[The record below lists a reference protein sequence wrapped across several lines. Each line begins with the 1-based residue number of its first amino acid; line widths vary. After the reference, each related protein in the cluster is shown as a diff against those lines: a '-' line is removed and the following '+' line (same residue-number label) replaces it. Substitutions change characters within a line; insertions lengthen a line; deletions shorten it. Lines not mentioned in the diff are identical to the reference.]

1 LSIRIYYDQ
10 IKFRIRNLKEVKR
23 FLDKVIRDEERV
35 PGDLLFILSDDESV
49 LNINREFL
57 KHDSYTDVI
66 AFDNSVGEVVNGEIY
81 ISIGTVRKNARE
93 YGCSIME
100 ETVRVMIHGLLHLC
114 GYDDIQEKDRKIMLM
129 KQELLVEQ
137 IIDRLQ

>member
-1 LSIRIYYDQ
+1 MSIRIYYDQ
-10 IKFRIRNLKEVKR
+10 IKFRIRKLKEIKR
-23 FLDKVIRDEERV
+23 FLDKVIRDEGRV
-35 PGDLLFILSDDESV
+35 PGDLLFILSDDDSV

-66 AFDNSVGEVVNGEIY
+66 AFDDSVGEIVSGEIY
-81 ISIGTVRKNARE
+81 ISIDTVRKNARE

-114 GYDDIQEKDRKIMLM
+114 GYDDIKEKDRKIMLM

>member
-1 LSIRIYYDQ
+1 MSIRIYYDQ
-10 IKFRIRNLKEVKR
+10 IKFRIRKLKEIKR
-23 FLDKVIRDEERV
+23 FLDKVIRDEGRV
-35 PGDLLFILSDDESV
+35 PGDLLFILSDDDSV

-66 AFDNSVGEVVNGEIY
+66 AFDDSVGEIVSGEIY
-81 ISIGTVRKNARE
+81 ISIDTVRKNARE

-114 GYDDIQEKDRKIMLM
+114 GYDDIHEKDRKIMLM

-137 IIDRLQ
+137 IIGRLQ

>member
-1 LSIRIYYDQ
+1 MSIKIYYDQ
-10 IKFRIRNLKEVKR
+10 IKFRIRKLKEINR
-23 FLDKVIRDEERV
+23 FLDKVIRDEGRV

-66 AFDNSVGEVVNGEIY
+66 AFDDSVGEVVSGEIY
-81 ISIGTVRKNARE
+81 ISIDTVRKNARE

-114 GYDDIQEKDRKIMLM
+114 GYDDIHEKDRKIMLM

-137 IIDRLQ
+137 IIGRLQ

>member
-1 LSIRIYYDQ
+1 MSIRIYYDQ

-23 FLDKVIRDEERV
+23 FLDKVIRDEGRV

-66 AFDNSVGEVVNGEIY
+66 AFDNSVSEVVNGEIY
-81 ISIGTVRKNARE
+81 ISIDTVRKNARE

>member
-1 LSIRIYYDQ
+1 MSIRIYYDQ

-81 ISIGTVRKNARE
+81 ISIDTVRKNARE
-93 YGCSIME
+93 YGCSIRE

-114 GYDDIQEKDRKIMLM
+114 GYDDIHEKDRKIMLM

-137 IIDRLQ
+137 IIGRLQ

>member
-1 LSIRIYYDQ
+1 MSIRIYYDQ

-66 AFDNSVGEVVNGEIY
+66 AFDNSVCEVVNGEIY
-81 ISIGTVRKNARE
+81 ISIDTVRKNARE

>member
-1 LSIRIYYDQ
+1 MSIKIYYDQ
-10 IKFRIRNLKEVKR
+10 IKFRIRKLKEINR
-23 FLDKVIRDEERV
+23 FLDKVIRDEGRV

-66 AFDNSVGEVVNGEIY
+66 AFDDSVGEIVSGEIY
-81 ISIGTVRKNARE
+81 ISIDTVRKNARE
-93 YGCSIME
+93 YGCSIRE

-114 GYDDIQEKDRKIMLM
+114 GYDDIHEKDRKIMLM

>member
-1 LSIRIYYDQ
+1 MSIRIYYDQ

-23 FLDKVIRDEERV
+23 FLDKVIRDEGRV

-66 AFDNSVGEVVNGEIY
+66 AFDDSVGEIVSGEIY
-81 ISIGTVRKNARE
+81 ISIDTVRKNARE
-93 YGCSIME
+93 YGCSIRE

>member
-1 LSIRIYYDQ
+1 MSIRIYYDQ

-66 AFDNSVGEVVNGEIY
+66 AFDDSVDEIVSGEIY
-81 ISIGTVRKNARE
+81 ISIDTVRKNARE
-93 YGCSIME
+93 YGCSIRE

-114 GYDDIQEKDRKIMLM
+114 GYDDIHEKDRKIMLM

-137 IIDRLQ
+137 IIGRLQ

>member
-1 LSIRIYYDQ
+1 MSIRIYYDQ

-66 AFDNSVGEVVNGEIY
+66 AFDDSVGEIVSGEIY
-81 ISIGTVRKNARE
+81 ISIDTVRKNARE

-114 GYDDIQEKDRKIMLM
+114 GYDDIKEKDRKIMLM

>member
-81 ISIGTVRKNARE
+81 ISIDTVRKNARE

>member
-1 LSIRIYYDQ
+1 MSIRIYYDQ

-66 AFDNSVGEVVNGEIY
+66 AFDNSVCEVVNGEIY
-81 ISIGTVRKNARE
+81 ISIDTVRKNARE

-114 GYDDIQEKDRKIMLM
+114 GYDDIKEKDRKIMLM

>member
-1 LSIRIYYDQ
+1 MSIRIYYDQ

-57 KHDSYTDVI
+57 K
-66 AFDNSVGEVVNGEIY
+66 
-81 ISIGTVRKNARE
+81 
-93 YGCSIME
+93 
-100 ETVRVMIHGLLHLC
+100 LH
-114 GYDDIQEKDRKIMLM
+114 
-129 KQELLVEQ
+129 
-137 IIDRLQ
+137 

>member
-81 ISIGTVRKNARE
+81 ISIDTVRKNARE

-129 KQELLVEQ
+129 KQEFLVEQ

>member
-1 LSIRIYYDQ
+1 LSIKIYYDQ
-10 IKFRIRNLKEVKR
+10 IKFRIRKLKEINR
-23 FLDKVIRDEERV
+23 FLDKVIRDEGRV

-66 AFDNSVGEVVNGEIY
+66 AFDDSVDEIVSGEIY
-81 ISIGTVRKNARE
+81 ISIDTVRKNARE
-93 YGCSIME
+93 YGCSIRE

-114 GYDDIQEKDRKIMLM
+114 GYDDIHEKDRKIMLM

-137 IIDRLQ
+137 IIGRLQ

>member
-1 LSIRIYYDQ
+1 MSIRIYYDQ

-66 AFDNSVGEVVNGEIY
+66 AFDNSVSEVVNGEIY
-81 ISIGTVRKNARE
+81 ISIDTVRKNARE
-93 YGCSIME
+93 YGCSIRE

>member
-1 LSIRIYYDQ
+1 MSIRIYYDQ

-81 ISIGTVRKNARE
+81 ISIDTVRKNARE

>member
-1 LSIRIYYDQ
+1 MSIKIYYDQ
-10 IKFRIRNLKEVKR
+10 IKFRIRKLKEINR
-23 FLDKVIRDEERV
+23 FLDKVIRDEGRV

-66 AFDNSVGEVVNGEIY
+66 AFDDSVDEIVSGEIY
-81 ISIGTVRKNARE
+81 ISIDTVRKNARE
-93 YGCSIME
+93 YGCSIRE

-114 GYDDIQEKDRKIMLM
+114 GYDDIHEKDRKIMLM

-137 IIDRLQ
+137 IIGRLQ

>member
-1 LSIRIYYDQ
+1 MSIRIYYDQ

-23 FLDKVIRDEERV
+23 FLDKVIRDKGRV
-35 PGDLLFILSDDESV
+35 PGDLLFILSDDDSV

-66 AFDNSVGEVVNGEIY
+66 AFDDSVGEVVSGEIY
-81 ISIGTVRKNARE
+81 ISIDTVRKNARE

-129 KQELLVEQ
+129 KQEFLVEQ

>member
-1 LSIRIYYDQ
+1 MSIKIYYDQ
-10 IKFRIRNLKEVKR
+10 IKFRIRKLKEINR
-23 FLDKVIRDEERV
+23 FLDKVIRDEGRV

-66 AFDNSVGEVVNGEIY
+66 AFDNSVSEVVNGEIY
-81 ISIGTVRKNARE
+81 ISIDTVRKNARE
-93 YGCSIME
+93 YGCSIRE

-114 GYDDIQEKDRKIMLM
+114 GYDDIHEKDRKIMLM

-137 IIDRLQ
+137 IIGRLQ

>member
-1 LSIRIYYDQ
+1 MSIKIYYDQ
-10 IKFRIRNLKEVKR
+10 IKFRIRKLKEINR
-23 FLDKVIRDEERV
+23 FLDKVIRDEGRV

-81 ISIGTVRKNARE
+81 ISIDTVRKNARE

-137 IIDRLQ
+137 IIGRLQ

>member
-1 LSIRIYYDQ
+1 MSIRIYYDQ

-23 FLDKVIRDEERV
+23 FLDKVIRDEGRV

-81 ISIGTVRKNARE
+81 ISIDTVRKNARE

-137 IIDRLQ
+137 IIGRLQ

>member
-1 LSIRIYYDQ
+1 MSIKIYYDQ
-10 IKFRIRNLKEVKR
+10 IKFRIRKLKEINR
-23 FLDKVIRDEERV
+23 FLDKVIRDEGRV

-66 AFDNSVGEVVNGEIY
+66 AFDDSVGEIVSGEIY
-81 ISIGTVRKNARE
+81 ISIDTVRKNARE
-93 YGCSIME
+93 YGCSIRE

-114 GYDDIQEKDRKIMLM
+114 GYDDIHEKDRKIMLM

-137 IIDRLQ
+137 IIGRLQ

>member
-57 KHDSYTDVI
+57 KHDSCTDVI

-81 ISIGTVRKNARE
+81 ISIDTVRKNARE

>member
-1 LSIRIYYDQ
+1 MSIKIYYDQ
-10 IKFRIRNLKEVKR
+10 IKFRIRKLKEINR
-23 FLDKVIRDEERV
+23 FLDKVIRDEGRV

-66 AFDNSVGEVVNGEIY
+66 AFDDSVDEIVSGEIY
-81 ISIGTVRKNARE
+81 ISIDTVRKNARE

-137 IIDRLQ
+137 IIGRLQ

>member
-1 LSIRIYYDQ
+1 LSIKIYYDQ
-10 IKFRIRNLKEVKR
+10 IKFRIRKLKEINR

-66 AFDNSVGEVVNGEIY
+66 AFDDSVDEIVSGEIY
-81 ISIGTVRKNARE
+81 ISIDTVRKNARE
-93 YGCSIME
+93 YGCSIRE

-114 GYDDIQEKDRKIMLM
+114 GYDDIHEKDRKIMLM

-137 IIDRLQ
+137 IIGRLQ

>member
-1 LSIRIYYDQ
+1 MSIKIYYDQ
-10 IKFRIRNLKEVKR
+10 IKFRIRKLKEINR
-23 FLDKVIRDEERV
+23 FLDKVIRDEGRV

-66 AFDNSVGEVVNGEIY
+66 AFDDSVDEIVSGEIY
-81 ISIGTVRKNARE
+81 ISIDTVRKNARE

-114 GYDDIQEKDRKIMLM
+114 GYDDIHEKDRKIMLM